1 MRFFIYSLSQGNY
14 SEKIGKDTDNEYF
27 DELKAELSPEF
38 AIMGLVKVVG
48 DLAYIVVDASIYD
61 FHAIFYHELGHVKF
75 GRWNGNRFD
84 YASEYRADAYA
95 AKLVGKQQMIRVL
108 DKLCA
113 RLRKQNSYDGCFGY
127 VQTIKELQSR
137 INKLKYTQI

>member
-48 DLAYIVVDASIYD
+48 DLAYIVVDARVYD

-75 GRWNGNRFD
+75 GRWNGTRFD

-113 RLRKQNSYDGCFGY
+113 SLRKQKQLC
-127 VQTIKELQSR
+127 R
-137 INKLKYTQI
+137 KYRLRSDD